1 MSKPLRLDPQTIE
14 EIVAICETMLANLRH
29 AIDRTDE
36 LTAVGSF
43 GGFESAEQLRQGF
56 LTKARGTPTSA
67 YERLTQ
73 FHEVLSRMR
82 DTFAAGGQG
91 FLDADYDWA
100 RQLGTTDSA

>member
-1 MSKPLRLDPQTIE
+1 MNRPLRLAPHTID
-14 EIVAICETMLANLRH
+14 EIVALCDSMLAILGE
-29 AIDRTDE
+29 AIVRSED
-36 LTAVGSF
+36 LTRAGNF
-43 GGFESAEQLRQGF
+43 GGFESAEALRQGF
-56 LTKARGTPTSA
+56 LTKARGTPESA

>member
-1 MSKPLRLDPQTIE
+1 MSEALRLDPHTID
-14 EIVAICETMLANLRH
+14 EIVAICDTMLATLSD
-29 AIDRTDE
+29 AIDNSED
-36 LTAVGSF
+36 LAKVGSF

-56 LTKARGTPTSA
+56 LTKARGTPESA